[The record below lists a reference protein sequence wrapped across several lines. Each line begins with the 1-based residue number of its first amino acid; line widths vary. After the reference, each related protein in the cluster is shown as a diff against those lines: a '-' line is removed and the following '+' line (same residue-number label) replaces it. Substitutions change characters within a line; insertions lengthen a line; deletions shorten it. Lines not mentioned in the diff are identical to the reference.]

1 MSDPGALAATRRAG
15 VPCREKIRPAKEAA
29 MDIGQPKRIIEVEP
43 VSLPL
48 PEAIPAPDPQPA
60 SVPEHAEPT
69 R

>member
-1 MSDPGALAATRRAG
+1 
-15 VPCREKIRPAKEAA
+15 

-60 SVPEHAEPT
+60 SVPEPAEAAT
-69 R
+69 

>member
-1 MSDPGALAATRRAG
+1 
-15 VPCREKIRPAKEAA
+15 

-60 SVPEHAEPT
+60 FEPEPAQPAT
-69 R
+69 